1 MLRESPRTLP
11 HANASL
17 SSITHA
23 CAMRSNKFELR
34 MRVYDKKKRG
44 NKKRGNEK
52 RGRGKRATDGE
63 SERKQ
68 EKERE
73 SERNDK
79 RKNKREEDITRDED
93 RSTRCTTISTG
104 RNRNRSAVV
113 VGIVVVAND
122 DRAAAAN

>member
-63 SERKQ
+63 RV
-68 EKERE
+68 RE
-73 SERNDK
+73 SK
-79 RKNKREEDITRDED
+79 KKRERVNE
-93 RSTRCTTISTG
+93 TTNG
-104 RNRNRSAVV
+104 R
-113 VGIVVVAND
+113 IKEKKI
-122 DRAAAAN
+122 